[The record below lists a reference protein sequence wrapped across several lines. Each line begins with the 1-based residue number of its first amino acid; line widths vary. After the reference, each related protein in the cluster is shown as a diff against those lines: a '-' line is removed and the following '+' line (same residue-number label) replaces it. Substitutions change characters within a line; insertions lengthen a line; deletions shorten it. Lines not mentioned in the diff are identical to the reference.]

1 MSALSRIRSAFRSL
15 FRKEELDLDLEE
27 EIQGFEDML
36 IKEKLLQGLSA
47 EQARRA
53 ARLEVGGVE
62 QVKEGVRDI
71 RLGSTIGT
79 LLQDI
84 RYAFRTLRKN
94 PGFAIAAI
102 LTLALG
108 IGSTT
113 ALFSTVNK
121 VLLHRISFEDPD
133 GLVVG
138 QKTYNGSTAGLV
150 SLPDFKDYREQCR
163 SFEDLGA
170 FVGGGQLTI
179 TGGAEPELVIG
190 SQITANLFRI
200 LRVNPVAGRYFLPAE
215 EERGAGRVA
224 LISYGFWQRRF
235 GGAPDTVGRTLYV
248 NGFPVTIVGVMPR
261 GFHFLVDVDLWGLIA
276 SPIDPNE
283 SFTLKRD
290 AHSYIMVGRLKPSVS
305 IDQAQGEV
313 AVVSKALEKEY
324 PDTNK
329 AKGLFLM
336 NLHGYMVSDIRT
348 GLLLLMATTIVVLLI
363 ACGNVAGLLL
373 ARGQRR
379 LPEMALRAALGGSR
393 RRLVR
398 QLLTESVILTLL
410 AGLSGIGIAYLLQ
423 SLLLRL
429 LPLGE
434 LGISVPTVDP
444 AALLFAIL
452 VSIVS
457 GLAIGVIPAVRGTA
471 VNLSER
477 LKTAT
482 HSSEAGRST
491 RLRGSLV
498 VLQVTASIV
507 LLVVSSVLIRALV
520 LLATVDLG
528 FSPANLLT
536 GSIRIQATTY
546 STPERRHAFFTSLL
560 QEIQALPGV
569 VSAGMINKL
578 PIINPYQN
586 WQIWPAEQPRPS
598 PNNAYYAMARMVTPG
613 YFNTMQ
619 IPLLKGRDI
628 AENDIGDRPGV
639 VVISEAVARTIF
651 PNTDPIG
658 RRVMIGWETAPFEVI
673 GVVGDA
679 RLNPMSSSFD
689 PGMYMSSAQMGAN
702 AARIAVRTT
711 VDPNGIVIPIR
722 DILRRKDPNAL
733 FATPA
738 TMTSILDDSLAEFR
752 IVIVSAGFFSGIA
765 LILTAVGLYG
775 MLAYH
780 VSQRRN
786 EIGIRLAMGAT
797 TANLI
802 KMIVSKGMILV
813 GVGLLLGIA
822 ASYPATLL
830 IRQLLLGTQI
840 SNVSAYAGS
849 VLVLIIVTALA
860 CFLPAWR
867 ATRGSL
873 VEALRNE

>member
-1 MSALSRIRSAFRSL
+1 
-15 FRKEELDLDLEE
+15 
-27 EIQGFEDML
+27 
-36 IKEKLLQGLSA
+36 
-47 EQARRA
+47 
-53 ARLEVGGVE
+53 
-62 QVKEGVRDI
+62 
-71 RLGSTIGT
+71 
-79 LLQDI
+79 
-84 RYAFRTLRKN
+84 
-94 PGFAIAAI
+94 
-102 LTLALG
+102 
-108 IGSTT
+108 
-113 ALFSTVNK
+113 
-121 VLLHRISFEDPD
+121 
-133 GLVVG
+133 
-138 QKTYNGSTAGLV
+138 
-150 SLPDFKDYREQCR
+150 
-163 SFEDLGA
+163 
-170 FVGGGQLTI
+170 VGGGQLTI

-679 RLNPMSSSFD
+679 RLNPMSISFD